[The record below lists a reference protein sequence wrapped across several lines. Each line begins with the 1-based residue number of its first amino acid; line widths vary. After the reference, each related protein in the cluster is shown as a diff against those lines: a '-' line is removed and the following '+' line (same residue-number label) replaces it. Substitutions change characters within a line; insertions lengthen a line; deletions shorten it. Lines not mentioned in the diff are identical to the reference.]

1 MASGPWMSQSIGRL
15 VDLGYLRGPDL
26 EPVLEVQRANWLKR
40 LAWDNRDAIDEIRR
54 LLDQRRLAGL
64 AAIVGGSP
72 VGYSY
77 FMPQG
82 SKAVVGDVFVL
93 PAHRVPF
100 LEGALLEMTV
110 ASAFQVSGV
119 KRVEGQLASLD
130 AFPDLKIGVGGDLQV
145 YPRQLM
151 IRESCEALPVQGPV
165 DPGMRFLPWTDS
177 QLEPAAELIA
187 EAYVGHVDANVT
199 EDYRSVRGAKRFLEQ
214 TVNRGSRG
222 RFLPE
227 AGFVARQASSPKL
240 RGICLGRKVGA
251 SVGHLTQLCVAPDWR
266 GFGIGSELLRRAV
279 DGFQGAGCDA
289 VSLTVTASNER
300 AVQLYE
306 RAGFRTLASFPA
318 FVWTRA

>member
-1 MASGPWMSQSIGRL
+1 MRQSIGRL
-15 VDLGYLRGPDL
+15 IDLDYLRGPDL
-26 EPVLEVQRANWLKR
+26 EPVLEAQRANWLKR
-40 LAWDNRDAIDEIRR
+40 LAWDNRDATDEIRR
-54 LLDQRRLAGL
+54 LLDQRCLAGL
-64 AAIVGGSP
+64 AAVVGGCP

-77 FMPQG
+77 FMLQG
-82 SKAVVGDVFVL
+82 SKAVVGEVFVL
-93 PAHRVPF
+93 PAHRVPY

-110 ASAFQVSGV
+110 ATAFQVSGV
-119 KRVEGQLASLD
+119 KRVEGQLTSLD
-130 AFPDLKIGVGGDLQV
+130 AFPDMQIGVRGDLQV

-151 IRESCEALPVQGPV
+151 IRESCEALPSAGPV

-177 QLEPAAELIA
+177 QLRPASELIA
-187 EAYVGHVDANVT
+187 EAYAGHVDANVT
-199 EDYRSVRGAKRFLEQ
+199 EDYRSVSSAERFLQQ
-214 TVNRGSRG
+214 TINRGSRG

-227 AGFVARQASSPKL
+227 ASLVARQASSPTL
-240 RGICLGRKVGA
+240 RGICLGRMVGA

-279 DGFQGAGCDA
+279 DGFRRAGCDA

-300 AVQLYE
+300 AVQLYA

>member
-1 MASGPWMSQSIGRL
+1 MRQSIGKL
-15 VDLGYLRGPDL
+15 VDLDYLRGPDL
-26 EPVLEVQRANWLKR
+26 EPVLEAQRANWLKR
-40 LAWDNRDAIDEIRR
+40 LAWDNRDATDEIRR

-64 AAIVGGSP
+64 AVVVGGSP

-77 FMPQG
+77 FMLQG
-82 SKAVVGDVFVL
+82 SKAVVGELFVL

-110 ASAFQVSGV
+110 ATAFQASGV
-119 KRVEGQLASLD
+119 QRVEGQLASLD
-130 AFPDLKIGVGGDLQV
+130 AFPDVQIGVRGDLQV

-151 IRESCEALPVQGPV
+151 IRESCEALPAQGPV

-177 QLEPAAELIA
+177 QLQPASELLA
-187 EAYVGHVDANVT
+187 QAYAGHVDANIT
-199 EDYRSVRGAKRFLEQ
+199 EDYRSVPGAMRFLQQ
-214 TVNRGSRG
+214 TINRGSRG

-227 AGFVARQASSPKL
+227 AGLVARQASPPRL
-240 RGICLGRKVGA
+240 RGICLGRMVGA
-251 SVGHLTQLCVAPDWR
+251 SVGHITQLCVAPDWR
-266 GFGIGSELLRRAV
+266 GFGIGSELLRRAL
-279 DGFQGAGCDA
+279 DGFRRAGCDA

>member
-1 MASGPWMSQSIGRL
+1 MDSGPLVRRSIGRL
-15 VDLGYLRGPDL
+15 VDLHYLRGPDL
-26 EPVLEVQRANWLKR
+26 EPVLEAQRADWLKR
-40 LAWDNRDAIDEIRR
+40 LAWDNRDATDEIRR
-54 LLDQRRLAGL
+54 LLDQGCLAGL
-64 AAIVGGSP
+64 AAVVGGRP

-77 FMPQG
+77 FMLQG
-82 SKAVVGDVFVL
+82 SKAVVGEVFVV
-93 PAHRVPF
+93 PAQRAPH

-110 ASAFQVSGV
+110 ATAFQASGV

-130 AFPDLKIGVGGDLQV
+130 AFPDLQVGIRGDRQV
-145 YPRQLM
+145 YSRQLM
-151 IRESCEALPVQGPV
+151 IRESCEALAWEWPV

-177 QLEPAAELIA
+177 HLQPASELIA
-187 EAYVGHVDANVT
+187 EAYVGHVDANLT
-199 EDYRSVRGAKRFLEQ
+199 EEYRSVSGARKFLEQ
-214 TVNRGSRG
+214 TINRGSRG

-227 AGFVARQASSPKL
+227 AGLVARQASSPTL
-240 RGICLGRKVGA
+240 RGICLGRMVGA
-251 SVGHLTQLCVAPDWR
+251 SVGHITQLCVAPDWR

-279 DGFQGAGCDA
+279 DGFRRAGCDA